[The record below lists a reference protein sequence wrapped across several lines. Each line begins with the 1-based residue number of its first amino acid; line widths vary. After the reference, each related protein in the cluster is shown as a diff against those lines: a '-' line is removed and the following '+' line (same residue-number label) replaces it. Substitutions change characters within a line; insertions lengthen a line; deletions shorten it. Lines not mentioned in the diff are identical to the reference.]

1 MPSIAVLLA
10 KSPLVDRYDLSSVR
24 YISCGSAPL
33 SSDVEEEMKRRIGSG
48 LYVGQGAGPDLGVL
62 AGGGGSQSVVVI
74 CRSTY
79 EWGGGG
85 LLTGELI
92 LADY

>member
-48 LYVGQGAGPDLGVL
+48 LYVGQGAGADLGVL
-62 AGGGGSQSVVVI
+62 AGGGGLSQSLSYVVLL
-74 CRSTY
+74 TN
-79 EWGGGG
+79 GGGVY
-85 LLTGELI
+85 LQVS
-92 LADY
+92 

>member
-48 LYVGQGAGPDLGVL
+48 LYVGQGAGADLGVL
-62 AGGGGSQSVVVI
+62 AGGVSVSR
-74 CRSTY
+74 CHMSFYLRM
-79 EWGGGG
+79 GGGVG

>member
-62 AGGGGSQSVVVI
+62 AGGGGLSQSLSYVVLL
-74 CRSTY
+74 TN
-79 EWGGGG
+79 GGGVY
-85 LLTGELI
+85 LQVS
-92 LADY
+92 